1 MPTGHLQ
8 LLLSAAMV
16 PSLLLKLRQPLH
28 RLLHQH
34 QLQLQL
40 QLQLP
45 LLHLLQDQL
54 QHPLLRLLLPLK

>member
-40 QLQLP
+40 QLP